1 MPLITHEPHPTPV
14 QLEVTAHAIV
24 ITIFIIFPSFSEEAP
39 SSPEVEQPRMF
50 YSKSK
55 IVLPTD
61 NINSNA
67 IRSLHLLRDSNLRI
81 PTPVPEGKVSKLR
94 FKIFDN
100 QCSHCLL
107 DIEGDTTQ
115 NIRTSR
121 EIVSTF
127 GAHLSNFPDYIAY

>member
-1 MPLITHEPHPTPV
+1 MPLILHEPQFTPV
-14 QLEVTAHAIV
+14 QLEVTAHASV
-24 ITIFIIFPSFSEEAP
+24 IKIFIIFPRFSDEAP

-81 PTPVPEGKVSKLR
+81 PMPVPEGKVSTIR
-94 FKIFDN
+94 FEIFDK

-107 DIEGDTTQ
+107 DTEADTTE
-115 NIRTSR
+115 NNRTVQR
-121 EIVSTF
+121 CF
-127 GAHLSNFPDYIAY
+127 LKL